1 VPDLPDWLTV
11 AKQGAGVWRF
21 SGNPTEPSAP
31 VTLRLTASNGIG
43 PDAVRDIS
51 VGAYLDPPTITSPAR
66 AVFAVGVPREFTIT
80 TRGFPISLIRVDA
93 GNLPD
98 GLTFADNHD
107 DTATGVLG
115 GGVHERIDSEL
126 YRGGRRQLP
135 DHDERIPEAVDSSRD
150 EPTTGPSQLSRSRDG
165 SRSATVSSAV
175 RLGFAAHSWPAWSDQ
190 SAAGCSAYPCCRTRM
205 ALPKGSRRPMSVP

>member
-1 VPDLPDWLTV
+1 MPDLPDWLTV

-98 GLTFADNHD
+98 GLWLAWARGHED
-107 DTATGVLG
+107 DWTKILFK
-115 GGVHERIDSEL
+115 
-126 YRGGRRQLP
+126 
-135 DHDERIPEAVDSSRD
+135 
-150 EPTTGPSQLSRSRDG
+150 
-165 SRSATVSSAV
+165 
-175 RLGFAAHSWPAWSDQ
+175 RLGDTGAPTVLLDDEHWFRWGLDW
-190 SAAGCSAYPCCRTRM
+190 
-205 ALPKGSRRPMSVP
+205 